1 MEETGSE
8 LYLDTSE
15 MPGSTGDQKESVTD
29 QYGIE
34 VFSDEFEKNVD
45 GVETQNNEQTQS
57 LNEQI
62 FVVSENSVSSNYVTE
77 QLFGEKR
84 EYFYEE
90 NIENGNDTHSY
101 SIILIVLICF
111 IIIIVWI
118 ANGKKDKNAEH
129 YIKDKYRD

>member
-90 NIENGNDTHSY
+90 NIENGNNTYSY

-111 IIIIVWI
+111 MIII
-118 ANGKKDKNAEH
+118 
-129 YIKDKYRD
+129 